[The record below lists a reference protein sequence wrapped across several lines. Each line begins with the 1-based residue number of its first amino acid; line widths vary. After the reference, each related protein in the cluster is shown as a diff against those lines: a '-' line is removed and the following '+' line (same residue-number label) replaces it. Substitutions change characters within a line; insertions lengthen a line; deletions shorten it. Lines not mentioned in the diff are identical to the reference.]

1 MVNKDNPTKNIL
13 TFAVAIEG
21 KDGLQQT
28 ILYLI

>member
-21 KDGLQQT
+21 KDRLQQT
-28 ILYLI
+28 IL